1 MAKIKDIPKI
11 DRPRERFLKK
21 GPDALSKSD
30 LLAILLGSGIKGK
43 NVQKLAQQIIKKF
56 GKNFLN
62 ITVEDLQDISGI
74 GQAKALQIVS
84 AISLVKRCYADEKNN
99 DIIIKNFQDVLSLT
113 YDLKEKKKEYL
124 VCLYLN
130 ARNCL
135 LKKEI
140 ISVGLLDKTL
150 LHPREIFHPAT
161 ELNAA
166 SIILI
171 HNHPSGDFLPSEK
184 DIQIVDKI
192 AKAGEIMGI
201 PVVDFI
207 IVSEKGQYSFF
218 EKLKDQNDV
227 IDYVADGFQ
236 GTLFNLLEIETPTY
250 EASVQ
255 KINKHYFESTQ
266 LKKGYFELQNRRY
279 LGNKYKLLGFIED
292 IISEKCGKIN
302 SVCDIF
308 AGTGVVG
315 ERFNNTEIK
324 IISNDFLA
332 ANYVCL
338 QAFLGTSKDI
348 QENISRKIEHLNKLN
363 AEEENYFSK
372 HFGGTYFSEEN
383 AKKIG
388 KIREEIERISE
399 NDNEKNILI
408 CSLLYAMD
416 KVANTVGHYDAFR
429 KELDMLQPIKLLV
442 PSIDHSN
449 NKNNEIFNEDANA
462 LIRKI
467 ACDVLYIDPPYNSR
481 QYSDAYHLM
490 ENLTK
495 WEKPEV
501 VGVAK
506 KMDRSNI
513 KSAYCLK
520 NATQAFE
527 DLINNADCKHI
538 LLSYNNTGDSKDG
551 RSNARMS
558 DRDILRIL
566 KNKGDVE
573 IFEKD
578 YKAFTTGRSNGDNNA
593 ERIFYCKVTKK
604 I

>member
-1 MAKIKDIPKI
+1 MNMPKIKDIPKI

-21 GPDALSKSD
+21 GSDALSKSD

-43 NVQKLAQQIIKKF
+43 NVQKLAQQVVNKL

-62 ITVEDLQDISGI
+62 ITVDDLQDISGI

-84 AISLVKRCYADEKNN
+84 AISLVKRYYADEKTNEVV
-99 DIIIKNFQDVLSLT
+99 IKNSQDVLSLV

-130 ARNCL
+130 ARNVL
-135 LKKEI
+135 LRKEI
-140 ISVGLLDKTL
+140 VSIGLLDKTL

-166 SIILI
+166 SVILI
-171 HNHPSGDFLPSEK
+171 HNHPSGDFSPSEK
-184 DIQIVDKI
+184 DIQVVEKI
-192 AKAGEIMGI
+192 SQAGEIMGI
-201 PVVDFI
+201 PVIDFI
-207 IVSEKGQYSFF
+207 IISEKGHYSFF
-218 EKLKDQNDV
+218 EKLKDQNKSF
-227 IDYVADGFQ
+227 DYVADGFQ
-236 GTLFNLLEIETPTY
+236 GTLFGLLEVEKPVY
-250 EASVQ
+250 EISVQ
-255 KINKHYFESTQ
+255 KIDKYYFQSSQ
-266 LKKGYFELQNRRY
+266 IRKGYFQLQNRRY

-302 SVCDIF
+302 SFCDIF

-315 ERFNNTEIK
+315 DRFNDSEIK
-324 IISNDFLA
+324 IISNDFLS
-332 ANYVCL
+332 ANFVCL
-338 QAFLGTSKDI
+338 QAFLGTSIDVR
-348 QENISRKIEHLNKLN
+348 ENISQKIEQLNKLPS
-363 AEEENYFSK
+363 EEENYFSK

-388 KIREEIERISE
+388 TIREEIEIISE
-399 NDNEKNILI
+399 NDNEKSILI

-429 KELDMLQPIKLLV
+429 KDLDMTQPIKLLI
-442 PSIDHSN
+442 PNIDHLN
-449 NKNNEIFNEDANA
+449 NKNNEIYKEDANA

-467 ACDVLYIDPPYNSR
+467 SCDVLYIDPPYNSR

-490 ENLTK
+490 ENLAEWK
-495 WEKPEV
+495 KPEV
-501 VGVAK
+501 IGIAK
-506 KMDRSNI
+506 KMDRTHI

-520 NATQAFE
+520 NAIHSFE
-527 DLINNADCKHI
+527 DLINNANCKHI

-558 DRDILRIL
+558 DNDILRIL
-566 KNKGDVE
+566 NNKGDVE

-578 YKAFTTGRSNGDNNA
+578 YKAFTTGKSNGDNNA
-593 ERIFYCKVTKK
+593 ERIFYCKVTK
-604 I
+604 

>member
-1 MAKIKDIPKI
+1 MPKIKDIPKI

-21 GPDALSKSD
+21 GADALSKSD

-43 NVQKLAQQIIKKF
+43 NVQKLAQQVVNKL

-62 ITVEDLQDISGI
+62 ITVDDLQDISGI

-84 AISLVKRCYADEKNN
+84 AISLVKRYYADEKTNEVV
-99 DIIIKNFQDVLSLT
+99 IKNSQDVLSLV

-130 ARNCL
+130 ARNVL
-135 LKKEI
+135 LRKEI
-140 ISVGLLDKTL
+140 VSIGLLDKTL

-166 SIILI
+166 SVILI
-171 HNHPSGDFLPSEK
+171 HNHPSGDFSPSEK
-184 DIQIVDKI
+184 DIQVVEKI
-192 AKAGEIMGI
+192 SQAGEIMGI
-201 PVVDFI
+201 PVIDFI
-207 IVSEKGQYSFF
+207 IISEKGHYSFF
-218 EKLKDQNDV
+218 EKLKDQNKSF
-227 IDYVADGFQ
+227 DYVADGFQ
-236 GTLFNLLEIETPTY
+236 GTLFGLLEVEKPVY
-250 EASVQ
+250 EISVQ
-255 KINKHYFESTQ
+255 KIDKYYFQSSQ
-266 LKKGYFELQNRRY
+266 IRKGYFQLQNRRY

-302 SVCDIF
+302 SFCDIF

-315 ERFNNTEIK
+315 DRFNDSEIK
-324 IISNDFLA
+324 IISNDFLS
-332 ANYVCL
+332 ANFVCL
-338 QAFLGTSKDI
+338 QAFLGTSIDVR
-348 QENISRKIEHLNKLN
+348 ENISQKIEQLNKLPS
-363 AEEENYFSK
+363 EEENYFSK

-388 KIREEIERISE
+388 TIREEIEIISE
-399 NDNEKNILI
+399 NDNEKSILI

-429 KELDMLQPIKLLV
+429 KDLDMTQPIKLLI
-442 PSIDHSN
+442 PNIDHLN
-449 NKNNEIFNEDANA
+449 NKNNEIYKEDANA

-467 ACDVLYIDPPYNSR
+467 SCDVLYIDPPYNSR

-490 ENLTK
+490 ENLAEWK
-495 WEKPEV
+495 KPEV
-501 VGVAK
+501 IGIAK
-506 KMDRSNI
+506 KMDRTHI

-520 NATQAFE
+520 NAIHSFE
-527 DLINNADCKHI
+527 DLINNANCKHI

-558 DRDILRIL
+558 DNDILRIL
-566 KNKGDVE
+566 NNKGDVE

-578 YKAFTTGRSNGDNNA
+578 YKAFTTGKSNGDNNA
-593 ERIFYCKVTKK
+593 ERIFYCKVTK
-604 I
+604 